1 LSASVVLEALKKIG
15 VRDILVCPGARNA
28 VFVQALSQ
36 TDEFNV
42 IWHFEERC
50 AGFFAVGRAVATDR
64 PVAVITTSGTAA
76 GELVPAMMEAFYSGV
91 PLVTVTA
98 DRPRSFRGSGAP
110 QAAEQVG
117 IYGVYAPISLD
128 VSEGESVDLPEF
140 VRGPVHINVCLGDPK
155 GTPLPFEGEGAGGEG
170 RTAPNSISEFLNHVE
185 KPLVIVGQLRP
196 SERDEVEHFLVE
208 LNAPT
213 YLEATSGLRGR
224 PRIESA
230 VAFADGILRRH
241 DFDGILRIGG
251 VPTHRLWR
259 DLEDSQAH
267 LPVFSVSR
275 VPFTGLSRPSGLTH
289 EVPAAPRRLSRGDL
303 MASERSRYQN
313 LVDLLR
319 SERQSEPGMVHE
331 LSRRIE
337 ESASIYLGN
346 SLPIR
351 EWDLAG
357 EWRAGHDF
365 RASRGL
371 NGIDGQLSAFL
382 GGCDAIRPNWAL
394 LGDLTL
400 LYDLAGLWP
409 CRPSVNA
416 TIVVMNNSGG
426 KIFDR
431 MFENPA
437 FQNRHAL
444 NFQAWAEMWS
454 IGYERIEDP
463 IQIQPNDIGIRL
475 IELIP
480 NAEATARFWAKH
492 AELLA

>member
-1 LSASVVLEALKKIG
+1 LHEIS
-15 VRDILVCPGARNA
+15 
-28 VFVQALSQ
+28 
-36 TDEFNV
+36 NV
-42 IWHFEERC
+42 NS
-50 AGFFAVGRAVATDR
+50 D
-64 PVAVITTSGTAA
+64 
-76 GELVPAMMEAFYSGV
+76 
-91 PLVTVTA
+91 
-98 DRPRSFRGSGAP
+98 
-110 QAAEQVG
+110 
-117 IYGVYAPISLD
+117 
-128 VSEGESVDLPEF
+128 
-140 VRGPVHINVCLGDPK
+140 
-155 GTPLPFEGEGAGGEG
+155 EGEG
-170 RTAPNSISEFLNHVE
+170 RPAPNSISEFLDLVE

-196 SERDEVEHFLVE
+196 SERDEVEHLLAE
-208 LNAPT
+208 LGAPA

-224 PRIESA
+224 PHIESV

-241 DFDGILRIGG
+241 EFDGVIRIGG

-259 DLEDSQAH
+259 DLEDSQSK
-267 LPVFSVSR
+267 LPVFSVSSL
-275 VPFTGLSRPSGLTH
+275 PFTGLSRPSGQTYELPTS
-289 EVPAAPRRLSRGDL
+289 PRRYDRPDL
-303 MASERSRYQN
+303 VIAEQSRYQK

-319 SERQSEPGMVHE
+319 AEPQSEPGMVHE

-337 ESASIYLGN
+337 TSASIYLGN

-357 EWRAGHDF
+357 EWRPGHDF

-382 GGCDAIRPNWAL
+382 GGCSVDRPNWAL

-409 CRPSVNA
+409 NTGSANA

-431 MFENPA
+431 MFGNPS
-437 FQNRHAL
+437 FQNRHSL

-463 IQIQPNDIGIRL
+463 TQICLQEAGIRL
-475 IELIP
+475 IEFVP
-480 NAEATARFWAKH
+480 DAEATARFWTNH
-492 AELLA
+492 AELLS